1 MSIGDLSILE
11 HVQVPSFV
19 IELDDDLVPRY
30 RMFNARMLHLT
41 QLSAAQVQG
50 KSALEVFPG
59 AQGERAYRNHMRV
72 ITNGTVATVQMQ
84 LPVGDRF
91 RHVITT
97 LSPIRDARGK
107 VVQVVGTVDDI
118 TDLENAQEQQATL
131 HTLAREMEDFV
142 AMAAHDLRTPM
153 RNVKNLVE
161 MLREDFEDMGDGK
174 LDLIDLLGDVAAK
187 AGILIN
193 DVLAHARAVNAEPD
207 IEEFGLSALC
217 DNLVQVLDPFGKHKV
232 HWPDAVLKSDKVAL
246 QIALRNLIDNAIK
259 HGGREHLEIELLL
272 DSVRNGQL
280 QFTLRDNGVG
290 FENPGLAFLDGG
302 QFRIDSGYGLL
313 GVQRLIEARGGQIC
327 AANRDDGQGSNI
339 YFSLP
344 GERCLAVVA
353 A

>member
-161 MLREDFEDMGDGK
+161 MLR
-174 LDLIDLLGDVAAK
+174 
-187 AGILIN
+187 
-193 DVLAHARAVNAEPD
+193 
-207 IEEFGLSALC
+207 
-217 DNLVQVLDPFGKHKV
+217 
-232 HWPDAVLKSDKVAL
+232 
-246 QIALRNLIDNAIK
+246 
-259 HGGREHLEIELLL
+259 
-272 DSVRNGQL
+272 
-280 QFTLRDNGVG
+280 
-290 FENPGLAFLDGG
+290 
-302 QFRIDSGYGLL
+302 
-313 GVQRLIEARGGQIC
+313 
-327 AANRDDGQGSNI
+327 
-339 YFSLP
+339 
-344 GERCLAVVA
+344 
-353 A
+353 